1 MSNYFMMQYRI
12 NLTSHLSN
20 CAVGPGQPPLQK
32 TQILPE
38 RSSEPMQCEALTT
51 TSTGTCPNCPV
62 GPHQPRAPLHVQD
75 ISGLSLSLQVAGR
88 RWVLAVAG
96 AFRHVSAK
104 MGAGM
109 VLTRAGPYVRI
120 AGIPPFQV
128 WTCSFQCGP
137 NGVRRL
143 RREVALGVAAAD
155 VVWESRG
162 LK

>member
-75 ISGLSLSLQVAGR
+75 ILGFPFPCRWPADAGCFPLRDRRRRGPSAMCRQRWEQAWFLHVLGHTCGSLGFLH
-88 RWVLAVAG
+88 
-96 AFRHVSAK
+96 FRFE
-104 MGAGM
+104 
-109 VLTRAGPYVRI
+109 P
-120 AGIPPFQV
+120 
-128 WTCSFQCGP
+128 
-137 NGVRRL
+137 
-143 RREVALGVAAAD
+143 AASSVD
-155 VVWESRG
+155 PMEYG
-162 LK
+162 G